1 MEKWFLNPV
10 FLRLCIILAGLLLI
24 HIFLRILKRSLSQY
38 IKDPETRYRARKFI
52 TFLGYLVG
60 ILFILAVFGDRIG
73 NLHVAIGIAGAG
85 VAFALQEVITSV
97 VGWMTI
103 SFGQFYKPG
112 DRIQLAGIKGDVID
126 IGVFRTTMMECGEW
140 VKADFYNGRIVRV
153 ANSFVFKEPVF
164 NYSADFPFIWDE
176 IIVPVKF
183 ESDRALTREILARIV
198 NEVVGEYV
206 VYAKGAWPEIVKKYK
221 IEDARIE
228 PAIIM
233 VATDNW
239 MEFTVRYVV
248 DYRERTTT
256 KDRMFTRILEEFE
269 ETEGRVAIAST
280 STDIQL
286 VKAPV
291 FDVKVEKRSTR

>member
-10 FLRLCIILAGLLLI
+10 FFKLGIILAGLLLI
-24 HIFLRILKRSLSQY
+24 HIILRILKRSLSQY
-38 IKDPETRYRARKFI
+38 IKESETRYRARKFI
-52 TFLGYLVG
+52 SFLGYAAG
-60 ILFILAVFGDRIG
+60 ILLILVVFGDRMG

-85 VAFALQEVITSV
+85 VAFALQEVITSIA
-97 VGWMTI
+97 GWMTV
-103 SFGQFYKPG
+103 SFGQFFKPG
-112 DRIQLAGIKGDVID
+112 DRVQLGGIKGDVID

-140 VKADFYNGRIVRV
+140 VKGDQYNGRIVRV

-164 NYSADFPFIWDE
+164 NYSADFPFLWDE

-183 ESDRALTREILARIV
+183 ESDREMTREILTRVV

-228 PAIIM
+228 PTIIM

-248 DYRERTTT
+248 DYRERTAT
-256 KDRMFTRILEEFE
+256 KDKMFNRILEEFE
-269 ETEGRVAIAST
+269 KSKGLVAIAST
-280 STDIQL
+280 TADISL

-291 FDVKVEKRSTR
+291 FDVNLEK